1 MRSLRQ
7 AAQLTIEELSH
18 TSGVSVRA
26 IGNMERG
33 VSRGPQ
39 RRTVEA
45 LAEALR
51 LGEEQRAE
59 LVEAARTGRPRPA
72 GPVPGACELPR
83 GAGDFTGRVRELEL
97 LRRLAEQA
105 EAGQAA
111 VVATIS
117 GTGGIGKTALAVHA
131 ARHLAEAFPDGR
143 YYVDLRGMDS
153 VPLAPGAVLSRLLKA
168 LGVNEQRIPSDEEE
182 RAGLYR
188 ALLADR
194 GCLIVLDNAIDEA
207 QVRPLLPSGGPGMT
221 IVTSRRSLAGLEG
234 VRQIPLDQLSSRE
247 SAGLLRAIV
256 GADRT
261 EADPDGVAELARL
274 CGNLPLAMR
283 IAGNRLQSQPG
294 WTISQLAGRL
304 KDEERR
310 LEALAVGDLAV
321 ATAFALSYQQLSGT
335 ARLAFRRLALA
346 AAPDFG
352 VPVAAVLTKA
362 DLFETEDA
370 LETLVELGLLTS
382 PYTGRYVFH
391 DLVRLFARAQLEQE
405 ESIEAQQEARRR
417 MESWLLEVAVVAG
430 RWFDSDYGAPPPEW
444 RSLVTLDS
452 EQEASDWLRAEET
465 AWLEALRSAAQRGEH
480 AAVVEVAVSLGWF
493 ADIWKRWEHWREVF
507 ELSSHAARAMGDR
520 LQEAVLL
527 NHLSE
532 VLTVC
537 EGRRE
542 EGEATALRA
551 LELACEVGD
560 LRQQGCALL
569 YASRALGGDP
579 ANMEREL
586 DYGRRAADLLLQA
599 GDLQRYPAAMAR
611 YVAALRVAGRFEE
624 ALKCNL
630 ALVATLS
637 DPAYGASPAVINLT
651 LGSALGQLGTTY
663 LALERWEEA
672 IDAYQ
677 RALPHHAAYA
687 LTWALGLTQRRLGT
701 ALRRLDRI
709 EEARQALT
717 EAARL
722 YEEDGDTE
730 QVAEV
735 VKELEEIAAPSATAE
750 R

>member
-1 MRSLRQ
+1 M
-7 AAQLTIEELSH
+7 
-18 TSGVSVRA
+18 
-26 IGNMERG
+26 
-33 VSRGPQ
+33 
-39 RRTVEA
+39 
-45 LAEALR
+45 
-51 LGEEQRAE
+51 
-59 LVEAARTGRPRPA
+59 
-72 GPVPGACELPR
+72 
-83 GAGDFTGRVRELEL
+83 
-97 LRRLAEQA
+97 
-105 EAGQAA
+105 
-111 VVATIS
+111 
-117 GTGGIGKTALAVHA
+117 
-131 ARHLAEAFPDGR
+131 
-143 YYVDLRGMDS
+143 
-153 VPLAPGAVLSRLLKA
+153 
-168 LGVNEQRIPSDEEE
+168 
-182 RAGLYR
+182 
-188 ALLADR
+188 
-194 GCLIVLDNAIDEA
+194 
-207 QVRPLLPSGGPGMT
+207 
-221 IVTSRRSLAGLEG
+221 
-234 VRQIPLDQLSSRE
+234 
-247 SAGLLRAIV
+247 RAIV

-542 EGEATALRA
+542 EGRRPRCGRWSWPVRSAT
-551 LELACEVGD
+551 
-560 LRQQGCALL
+560 
-569 YASRALGGDP
+569 YASKDARCCMPAGPSGVIRRTWSVSWTTDGEPLISSCKPGTCRDTPRPWRATSPRCAWRAGS
-579 ANMEREL
+579 
-586 DYGRRAADLLLQA
+586 RR
-599 GDLQRYPAAMAR
+599 
-611 YVAALRVAGRFEE
+611 
-624 ALKCNL
+624 
-630 ALVATLS
+630 
-637 DPAYGASPAVINLT
+637 
-651 LGSALGQLGTTY
+651 
-663 LALERWEEA
+663 
-672 IDAYQ
+672 
-677 RALPHHAAYA
+677 H
-687 LTWALGLTQRRLGT
+687 
-701 ALRRLDRI
+701 
-709 EEARQALT
+709 
-717 EAARL
+717 
-722 YEEDGDTE
+722 
-730 QVAEV
+730 
-735 VKELEEIAAPSATAE
+735 
-750 R
+750 